1 MYSWEPII
9 IIIISMFFH
18 YYVVSIHMLFS
29 FVVDCVWG
37 AYGEWSTCS
46 ATCGGG
52 SRTRTRTE
60 DPAAAHDGA
69 ACSGS
74 ATDTE
79 SCNSEACPGNKILI
93 TLPTFILNMGNFL
106 SFLCCLIFMLFRFTR
121 HFHL

>member
-1 MYSWEPII
+1 ML
-9 IIIISMFFH
+9 FH
-18 YYVVSIHMLFS
+18 YYVVSIHTSFS

-60 DPAAAHDGA
+60 DTAAVNGGV

-74 ATDTE
+74 ATETE
-79 SCNSEACPGNKILI
+79 SCNSAGCPGSKILKAVSK
-93 TLPTFILNMGNFL
+93 FIIIKGNYLYFYVVAL
-106 SFLCCLIFMLFRFTR
+106 LCCYYSHVIFICS
-121 HFHL
+121 